1 MKTDMEMSSPMES
14 KFINQ
19 EEAARLLAANALEF
33 VIIKNP
39 DYVFP
44 DIEITPMAKKITGP
58 VDHLLAAV
66 MDMDGTTTTTETLC
80 IHSLEY
86 MVRKISNRLD
96 EKIWKGLDKR
106 IDYPHI
112 IGNSTTRHVEYLIEK
127 YQSHIDWPAFR
138 SAYLEAAIWFLL
150 YGKDP
155 NRVREVQNNLTNL
168 GCKELLRDKRLQRLI
183 SRKEHTPDTSKK
195 AMADL
200 MQTLVGH
207 VSIHSRTDQVRAAI
221 DVYYQRYHE
230 ILEAIK
236 RGQGSQLAGQLL
248 GRNSHARLIEPMP
261 GIAEF
266 IALIKGWLGEDAANF
281 FPALRDQLAEKLPE
295 TARKIDDEKA
305 KIKLQFLGR
314 HFQINPLKIAIV
326 TSSIQYE
333 AEIVLG
339 EVFRVITEQIEK
351 WPVSA
356 EKKAFLKQ
364 KFSDYHHIYD
374 GFVTATDSS
383 EIRLKPHRDLY
394 SLALHQLGIPK
405 EQFHQV
411 MGFEDSESGTIA
423 IRTAGMG
430 LCLAVPFSETQHH
443 DFTAASFILKGGLP
457 ETILKYNVFLK

>member
-1 MKTDMEMSSPMES
+1 MSLPMES

-19 EEAARLLAANALEF
+19 KAAARLLGANAQEF
-33 VIIKNP
+33 VIIQNP
-39 DYVFP
+39 DYVYP
-44 DIEITPMAKKITGP
+44 EIEITPMAKKITGP
-58 VDHLLAAV
+58 VDHLVAAV

-86 MVRKISNRLD
+86 MVRRISNRPD
-96 EKIWKGLDKR
+96 KKVWKGLDER

-127 YQSHIDWPAFR
+127 YKSHIDRTAFR
-138 SAYLEAAIWFLL
+138 SSYLAAAIWFLV

-168 GCKELLRDKRLQRLI
+168 GCKELLQDKRLRGLI
-183 SRKEHTPDTSKK
+183 SRKEPTTGAFKK
-195 AMADL
+195 AMDDL
-200 MQTLVGH
+200 METFVDR
-207 VSIHSRTDQVRAAI
+207 VSIRSRTDQVRAAI

-230 ILEAIK
+230 ILGATKE
-236 RGQGSQLAGQLL
+236 GQGNQLAEQLL
-248 GRNSHARLIEPMP
+248 GRKSHAHLIEPMP

-266 IALIKGWLGEDAANF
+266 IALIKGWLGEEAPKF
-281 FPALRDQLAEKLPE
+281 YPALRDQLAEKLPE
-295 TARKIDDEKA
+295 TVREIDTEKA

-333 AEIVLG
+333 ADIVLG

-351 WPVSA
+351 WPVST
-356 EKKAFLKQ
+356 EKKAFLQQ
-364 KFSDYHHIYD
+364 KFSDYQHIYD

-423 IRTAGMG
+423 IRTAGIG